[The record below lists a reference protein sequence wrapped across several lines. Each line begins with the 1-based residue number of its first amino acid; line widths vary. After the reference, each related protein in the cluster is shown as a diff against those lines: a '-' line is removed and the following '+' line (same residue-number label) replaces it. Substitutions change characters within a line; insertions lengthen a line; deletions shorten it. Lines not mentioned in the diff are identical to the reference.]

1 MDPSTEPYH
10 EPLALIIIS
19 SISIGLGA
27 IAALLIA
34 LDIIWRKGWKSMMG
48 IMIPVYVINALYL
61 WPLTLWVYLNYG
73 RPTKPSKGV
82 EMGGGHCHGGGK
94 EEKKL
99 GDEEDA
105 SGPVEEDRGRATTA
119 AAASNPTCHEAD
131 PAPFE
136 ATEKQQQQSPSSPS
150 SDEEKATPPDAHAH
164 CHSSGAERPLFATLT
179 VAVCHCGAG
188 CVLGDIVGEWIV
200 YGTNATISGR
210 SLWPEY
216 LIDFGFA
223 ILFGLIFQY
232 FSIAPMSGDYS
243 PKTLWRALKADFFSL
258 MFFEIGLFGW
268 MAIFQIAIFDWR
280 LEMNT
285 VTYWWMMQ
293 IGMFCGHWTG
303 VPVNWWLI
311 KTGVKEPC
319 A

>member
-1 MDPSTEPYH
+1 MDATTEPYH

-27 IAALLIA
+27 VAALLIA
-34 LDIIWRKGWKSMMG
+34 IDIIWRKGWESMMG

-61 WPLTLWVYLNYG
+61 WPLTFWVYLNYG
-73 RPTKPSKGV
+73 RPTKPSKGT
-82 EMGGGHCHGGGK
+82 EMGEGHCHGGGK
-94 EEKKL
+94 EEEKD
-99 GDEEDA
+99 GDAEAGDA
-105 SGPVEEDRGRATTA
+105 HSPSPPT
-119 AAASNPTCHEAD
+119 SHSTCHG
-131 PAPFE
+131 
-136 ATEKQQQQSPSSPS
+136 ATSQKEDQQSPASLS
-150 SDEEKATPPDAHAH
+150 SDEEKATPPEPHAH
-164 CHSSGAERPLFATLT
+164 CHSSSSDRPLFATLT

-188 CVLGDIVGEWIV
+188 CVLGDIIGEWLV
-200 YGTNATISGR
+200 YGTSATINGR

-243 PKTLWRALKADFFSL
+243 PKTLYRALKADFFSL
-258 MFFEIGLFGW
+258 VFFEIGLFGW

-303 VPVNWWLI
+303 VPINWWLI